1 MNDAARTP
9 VPPVAGLRD
18 EALRV
23 LRLAF
28 PVMIAYLGTI
38 SMGTIDMMMS
48 GALGPKALGAVALG
62 HMWCI
67 AASIIAWGAA
77 RALDPVVAQ
86 ARGAGDTHAAGLGLT
101 RGLAMASVL
110 GLPVLA
116 LYLFADHG
124 LTALGQPRD
133 LVPTAAAYCRVLVP
147 GLPAVLAFAIVRNFL
162 QALGVVRPATYAIVL
177 ANITNV
183 FLNWVLMFGKL
194 GCPALGVRGCGLS
207 TAINQWL
214 MLASVLFFA
223 RRTMRAYWPGWAGAF
238 DPAPLSRMMKLGLTL
253 GLQFGFEVW
262 AFHAAGFMMGRL
274 GASAFAA
281 HAITI
286 NLSTISFMVPSGI
299 GAAAATRVGQ
309 LVRAGHAWARSASV
323 AVGLGA
329 LVMIVP
335 AATFVIAARALTG
348 FYSADPA
355 VVATAVAILPI
366 AGAFQLSDGIQAV
379 AFGVL
384 RGAGDTRVP
393 AVANV
398 VGYWLLGLPAG
409 WFLAFVSG
417 WGPRGVWCGLAIGLA
432 AVAALLLVRIARLAK
447 RGVRRLRI

>member
-1 MNDAARTP
+1 MNTAARSP

-18 EALRV
+18 EAGRV
-23 LRLAF
+23 LRIAG

-38 SMGTIDMMMS
+38 SMGTIDMIMS

-62 HMWCI
+62 NMWGI
-67 AASIIAWGAA
+67 LAAIIAWGAA

-86 ARGAGDTHAAGLGLT
+86 ARGAGDTQAAGRGLT
-101 RGLAMASVL
+101 RGLAMASIL
-110 GLPVLA
+110 GVPVLA
-116 LYLFADHG
+116 LYVLAEQG
-124 LTALGQPRD
+124 LTALGQPQD
-133 LVPTAAAYCRVLVP
+133 LVPDAAAYCRVLIP

-177 ANITNV
+177 ANLTNV
-183 FLNWVLMFGKL
+183 LLNWVLMYGKL
-194 GCPALGVRGCGLS
+194 GFPALGVRGCGLS
-207 TAINQWL
+207 TSINQWL
-214 MLASVLFFA
+214 MLASLVYFA
-223 RRTMRAYWPGWAGAF
+223 RRTLREYWPGWAGAF
-238 DPAPLSRMMKLGLTL
+238 DPGPLWRMMKLGLTL
-253 GLQFGFEVW
+253 GFQFGFEVW

-274 GASAFAA
+274 GATAFAA
-281 HAITI
+281 HAIAV

-309 LVRAGHAWARSASV
+309 LVGAGEAWARSAAV

-335 AATFVIAARALTG
+335 AAAFVLAARWLTG
-348 FYSADPA
+348 FYSVDPA

-393 AVANV
+393 AIANV
-398 VGYWLLGLPAG
+398 VGYWLIGLPAG
-409 WFLAFVSG
+409 WLLAFAAG
-417 WGPRGVWCGLAIGLA
+417 WGPRGVWSGLAIGLA
-432 AVAALLLVRIARLAK
+432 AVASLLLIRIPRLAK
-447 RGVRRLRI
+447 RGVRRLEI